1 MSKSVKS
8 LKLSRVFTPSAYS
21 NAVILWCEKV
31 GFDWLFAL
39 KSDGSVYTKPAS
51 SPSKKVNCQN

>member
-8 LKLSRVFTPSAYS
+8 LKLSRVLTPSAYS
-21 NAVILWCEKV
+21 NAVILWWENV

-39 KSDGSVYTKPAS
+39 KSDGSV
-51 SPSKKVNCQN
+51 

>member
-21 NAVILWCEKV
+21 KAVILWWENV
-31 GFDWLFAL
+31 GFDWLLAL
-39 KSDGSVYTKPAS
+39 KSDGSVYTKPDS
-51 SPSKKVNCQN
+51 SPSKNVNCQK

>member
-21 NAVILWCEKV
+21 NAVILWWEKV

-39 KSDGSVYTKPAS
+39 KSDGSV
-51 SPSKKVNCQN
+51 

>member
-8 LKLSRVFTPSAYS
+8 LKLSRVLTPSAYS
-21 NAVILWCEKV
+21 KPVILWWEKV

-39 KSDGSVYTKPAS
+39 KSYVSV
-51 SPSKKVNCQN
+51 

>member
-1 MSKSVKS
+1 MSKSVS
-8 LKLSRVFTPSAYS
+8 ELNWSNELTPSAYS
-21 NAVILWCEKV
+21 NAVILWCENV

-51 SPSKKVNCQN
+51 SPSKNVNCQK

>member
-8 LKLSRVFTPSAYS
+8 LKLSSLFTPSAYS
-21 NAVILWCEKV
+21 KAVILSCENV

-51 SPSKKVNCQN
+51 SPSKNVNCQK

>member
-8 LKLSRVFTPSAYS
+8 LNCSNGFTPSAYS
-21 NAVILWCEKV
+21 KAVILWWENV

-39 KSDGSVYTKPAS
+39 KSDGSVYTRPAS
-51 SPSKKVNCQN
+51 SPSKNVNCQK